1 MITANKVEV
10 KESSIHGFGVF
21 AKEDIEE
28 GEVVEESLVF
38 LTNIK
43 SEDTLHGFNDYFW
56 SEDGK
61 YVISLG
67 LASIFNN
74 EENNPNCIK
83 EVYLEERMYRFRT
96 LRKIRAGEEL
106 LISYR

>member
-28 GEVVEESLVF
+28 SLVL

-43 SEDTLHGFNDYFW
+43 SEDTLYGFNDYFW

-74 EENNPNCIK
+74 DENNPNCIK